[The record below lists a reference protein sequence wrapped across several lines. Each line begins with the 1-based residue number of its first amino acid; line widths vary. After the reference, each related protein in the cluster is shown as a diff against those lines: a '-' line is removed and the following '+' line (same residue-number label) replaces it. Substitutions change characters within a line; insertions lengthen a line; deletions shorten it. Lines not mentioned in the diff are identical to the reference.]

1 MAKAPKTMAIN
12 FKGLKKMKNYLIYFR
27 DESLKVTHQ
36 IYVRA
41 KNRNNI
47 IEAAKRYLKIED
59 YYGYDYMDYGQSKKK
74 GIPFISI

>member
-1 MAKAPKTMAIN
+1 MQ
-12 FKGLKKMKNYLIYFR
+12 NYLIYFR